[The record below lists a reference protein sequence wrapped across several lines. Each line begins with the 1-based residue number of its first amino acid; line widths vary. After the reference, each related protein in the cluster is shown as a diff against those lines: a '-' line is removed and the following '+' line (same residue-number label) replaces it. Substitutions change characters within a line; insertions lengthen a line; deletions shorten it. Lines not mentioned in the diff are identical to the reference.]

1 MLLLRRRCA
10 QDKARVSVARLQRLT
25 RGFGAFTVAGIQPTP
40 GAGARPLGAP
50 TAQLVSQPARDALRL
65 VLSAD
70 GSYLQARRCA
80 PWLPCAGQQAAST
93 RSEGS
98 LTRFCLRLAAQFAP
112 HLRQAPPIVPAETGS
127 RMYVI

>member
-1 MLLLRRRCA
+1 MRQCPPRRRRA

-70 GSYLQARRCA
+70 GSYLQARRCPL
-80 PWLPCAGQQAAST
+80 PWP
-93 RSEGS
+93 R
-98 LTRFCLRLAAQFAP
+98 
-112 HLRQAPPIVPAETGS
+112 TGS
-127 RMYVI
+127 MQRRCFLRAV